1 MVLAVFCSAKIA
13 HAAGAYTY
21 ATFLS
26 GLKNMTD
33 VITEKEKTPNA
44 LGGYKDFYDTRGVI
58 LHDIELIEVE
68 LTDEELERNIVD
80 AMAME
85 AIDRINRVEQEI
97 SEAEVAVVALNGAH
111 QIEVA
116 RADNERTLED
126 LTAANTLAA
135 EMHAQTLQIA
145 QQENAQTLALNELNN
160 SLTLENT
167 RLEYAPLQLPSARSR
182 PLAPAPA
189 PAPVSQPLDSETRE
203 NRAMPPCCC
212 FVLTCRL
219 CHATA
224 T

>member
-33 VITEKEKTPNA
+33 VITAKEKTPNE
-44 LGGYKDFYDTRGVI
+44 LGGYKDFYDRRGVI

-135 EMHAQTLQIA
+135 EMHAQTLLIA

-167 RLEYAPLQLPSARSR
+167 RLEYAPHS
-182 PLAPAPA
+182 PALSPWI
-189 PAPVSQPLDSETRE
+189 PRRE
-203 NRAMPPCCC
+203 KTER
-212 FVLTCRL
+212 CRRVDAL
-219 CHATA
+219 C
-224 T
+224 